1 MEKLV
6 LASSSISRRD
16 ILSEAGYK
24 FIIDPSNYEEDMSL
38 DMSPTELAL
47 HLSKGKADDVA
58 TRHKNSVIL
67 GVDSFAVF
75 GNELLGKPHTN
86 KKAKQM
92 LTMLSGNRHSFISGF
107 TLIDTTDNKSYS
119 GVVESLVY
127 FKELSAKEINQ
138 YVETENVLEVA
149 GAYKIQGLGQNLISK
164 IVGEANNVRGLPI
177 KEIAKYLKLIGI
189 EPSK

>member
-1 MEKLV
+1 
-6 LASSSISRRD
+6 
-16 ILSEAGYK
+16 
-24 FIIDPSNYEEDMSL
+24 MSL

-75 GNELLGKPHTN
+75 EDKLLGKPHTN

-119 GVVESLVY
+119 GAVESLVY

>member
-1 MEKLV
+1 MDKLV

-75 GNELLGKPHTN
+75 EDKLLGKPHTN

-119 GVVESLVY
+119 GAVESLVY

-149 GAYKIQGLGQNLISK
+149 GAYKIQGLGQSLISK

>member
-24 FIIDPSNYEEDMSL
+24 FIIDPSNYEENMSL